1 MEAAKAQMTNNDL
14 YVIKDAINRVKDKG
28 QNRFKLPLI
37 INERM
42 INERIKAL
50 EELKQQSDEFKEF
63 ENKRR
68 ELIVKH
74 AEKDETGNPILYSEP
89 EGKGKITREGYGY
102 PKIVEK
108 PKEYED
114 ALKELQEN
122 YKDAIEKEVSKEKD
136 FIETLSQPVEPN
148 LEFNKIAFES
158 VPELEYDEL
167 KTLMPL
173 IE

>member
-1 MEAAKAQMTNNDL
+1 
-14 YVIKDAINRVKDKG
+14 
-28 QNRFKLPLI
+28 
-37 INERM
+37 M
-42 INERIKAL
+42 IDDRIKAP

-63 ENKRR
+63 ENKKR

-74 AEKDETGNPILYSEP
+74 AEKDETGNPILYSEQG
-89 EGKGKITREGYGY
+89 GKGKITNEGYGY

-108 PKEYED
+108 PDEYEKS
-114 ALKELQEN
+114 LKELQEK
-122 YKDAIEKEVSKEKD
+122 YKDAIDKEVSKEKD
-136 FIETLSQPVEPN
+136 FIETLSQPVEPD

-167 KTLMPL
+167 KTLMPI